1 MGHPSSKLIV
11 LKQASNTQ
19 QKMSS
24 FSKVWITSLIADC
37 VGVLAFVGIG
47 RAVHQKGDSLSGMAS
62 TAWPFLAGLAIGWI
76 LWRSWSAPLGPW
88 RTGIPVALTTVA
100 VGMLLRV
107 WAGQG
112 TAWPFIGVAVGFLG
126 AVMVGWRLLAV
137 TFLQYRRRALAGNES
152 VGATKQG
159 GQ

>member
-1 MGHPSSKLIV
+1 
-11 LKQASNTQ
+11 
-19 QKMSS
+19 MSS
-24 FSKVWITSLIADC
+24 FFKVWITSLMADC

-47 RAVHQKGDSLSGMAS
+47 RAVHQKGDSLAGIAS

-76 LWRSWSAPLGPW
+76 LWQSWSAPLGPW
-88 RTGIPVALTTVA
+88 RTGVPVALVTVA

-112 TAWPFIGVAVGFLG
+112 TAWAFIGVAVGFLG

-137 TFLQYRRRALAGNES
+137 MFLHYKRQVLASNES
-152 VGATKQG
+152 SGETKQG
-159 GQ
+159 G